1 MTYKVIGSNVNRIDA
16 VAKVTGKAKYVD
28 DFFERDMLIGKVLRS
43 PYAHAKIKDI
53 DTSKAEMVDGVE
65 CVLTYKD
72 VPKSRFTLAGQTYP
86 EPSPYDRLILED
98 VVRYVGDEVAI
109 VAAIDEKTA
118 IKAMNLIKVKY
129 EVLTPVLDFEEAL

>member
-1 MTYKVIGSNVNRIDA
+1 
-16 VAKVTGKAKYVD
+16 
-28 DFFERDMLIGKVLRS
+28 
-43 PYAHAKIKDI
+43 
-53 DTSKAEMVDGVE
+53 MVDGVE

-129 EVLTPVLDFEEAL
+129 EVLTPVLDFEEAIGNKTMVHDEDRHCNFDIGMQREKI